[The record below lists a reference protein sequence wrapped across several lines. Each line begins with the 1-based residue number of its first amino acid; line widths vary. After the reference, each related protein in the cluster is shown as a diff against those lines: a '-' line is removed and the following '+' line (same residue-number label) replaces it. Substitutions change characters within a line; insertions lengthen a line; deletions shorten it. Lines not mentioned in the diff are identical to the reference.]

1 MIKNENYIQ
10 ICGWMINELN
20 LKGTELLVYALIY
33 GFSQDGKSIFNG
45 SLNYISEWAN
55 CSRQG
60 VINCLKSLLEKGL
73 IEKQVIEENG
83 VKRCE
88 YKALKGIAEQSE
100 NELVSSQKSLPPQSK
115 NLTRGSQKSLPP
127 QSKNLTRGSQK
138 SLPNNLLDNTND
150 NTTSTATDK
159 EIEDAGENARFFNS
173 EIRYSEAEDVFI
185 QKIKELFGY
194 NPGFE
199 PDPFPELLQNFNSC
213 SLAVENITDYISWIY
228 DLLKKNC
235 KNQANFTGYF
245 YKSFTKEFH
254 ISTFAHQLE
263 LKKEQQKKKKL
274 NQIVCPVCGFKHDK
288 FDFYCPKC
296 QSSCEVLEDEKML
309 KKEKASWILQN
320 DNPKRYQEYKNT
332 VEELWKRFPIT
343 VRFNNPVKQ
352 AEFEKAEKEINEVF
366 LYSNPA

>member
-33 GFSQDGKSIFNG
+33 GFSQDGKSVFNG

-60 VINCLKSLLEKGL
+60 VINCLKSLLDKGL

-100 NELVSSQKSLPPQSK
+100 NDLV
-115 NLTRGSQKSLPP
+115 GSQKSLPP

-138 SLPNNLLDNTND
+138 SLSNNLQDNTND

-159 EIEDAGENARFFNS
+159 EIEDAGENARSFNS
-173 EIRYSEAEDVFI
+173 VIKNSEAEDVFI

-199 PDPFPELLQNFNSC
+199 PDPFPELLQNFERC
-213 SLAVENITDYISWIY
+213 SLAVENITDYISWVY
-228 DLLKKNC
+228 DLLKKSC

-254 ISTFAHQLE
+254 ISTFAHQIQV
-263 LKKEQQKKKKL
+263 KKEQQKKKKL

-320 DNPKRYQEYKNT
+320 NNPKRYQEYKNT